1 MGGGLASAKL
11 RTGNP
16 MASNPVTKVT
26 EEEYLAFDRASEFRN
41 ELLDGE
47 IVAMSGGSM
56 SHARLGM
63 SISNQL
69 YNALQGSDCE
79 TFASDFRVRVSPRM
93 YTYPDAIVVCGKPLL
108 ADGRKDTLLNP
119 RVIIEVLS
127 PSTEHYDRGMKFQ
140 NYRAIESLQDYI
152 LVSQDQIRIEQFTRG
167 DARSWT
173 LRDYQ
178 SAGETLRI
186 ESVGV
191 SIPIARIY
199 ERVELPSE

>member
-1 MGGGLASAKL
+1 
-11 RTGNP
+11 
-16 MASNPVTKVT
+16 MASNPVTKVA

-56 SHARLGM
+56 DHARLGM

-69 YNALQGSDCE
+69 YNARLQGSDCE
-79 TFASDFRVRVSPRM
+79 TFASDFRVRVSSRM

-119 RVIIEVLS
+119 RVIVEVLS
-127 PSTEHYDRGMKFQ
+127 PTTEHYDRGLKFQ
-140 NYRAIESLQDYI
+140 YYRAMESLQDYI

-178 SAGETLRI
+178 SVEETLRI

>member
-1 MGGGLASAKL
+1 MNA
-11 RTGNP
+11 
-16 MASNPVTKVT
+16 T
-26 EEEYLAFDRASEFRN
+26 EEEYLAFDRASEYRN

-79 TFASDFRVRVSPRM
+79 TFASDFRVRVSSRI
-93 YTYPDAIVVCGKPLL
+93 YTYPDAIVVGGKPLL

-119 RVIIEVLS
+119 TVIVKVLS
-127 PSTEHYDRGMKFQ
+127 PSTEHYDRGLKFQ
-140 NYRAIESLQDYI
+140 YYRAMESLQDYI

-167 DARSWT
+167 DVRSWT

-178 SAGETLRI
+178 SVGETLRI